1 MEISA
6 DQVKALRDKTG
17 MSMMLVRKALV
28 EADGNEARA
37 LEVLGRMGEEIS
49 EKKATREINAGV
61 IDAYI
66 HHNKQVG
73 VMMKVKTET
82 DFVANN
88 PEFQQA
94 IHQIAMHIA
103 AMGTESVEVL
113 LAEPIMTDPTKTVK
127 EIISGLT
134 SKFGER
140 VEIDSFTRMS
150 LS

>member
-28 EADGNEARA
+28 EANGDEAKA
-37 LEVLGRMGEEIS
+37 MEVLGRMGDEIS
-49 EKKATREINAGV
+49 EKKASREINAGIV
-61 IDAYI
+61 DAYV

-73 VMMKVKTET
+73 VMIKVKTET

-88 PEFQQA
+88 PEFQQV

-103 AMGTESVEVL
+103 AMGTESVEAL
-113 LAEPIMTDPTKTVK
+113 MAENAMTDPSKTIK
-127 EIISGLT
+127 DIISGLT

>member
-6 DQVKALRDKTG
+6 QQVKELRDKTG

-28 EADGNEARA
+28 EAGGDEAKA
-37 LEVLGRMGEEIS
+37 LEVLGKMGDEIS
-49 EKKATREINAGV
+49 AKKATREINAGIV
-61 IDAYI
+61 DAYV

-73 VMMKVKTET
+73 VMIKVKTET

-103 AMGTESVEVL
+103 AMGTESVEAL
-113 LAEPIMTDPTKTVK
+113 LAEQAMTDPSKTIK
-127 EIISGLT
+127 DIISGLT

>member
-17 MSMMLVRKALV
+17 MSMMLVHKALV
-28 EADGNEARA
+28 EANGDEAKA
-37 LEVLGRMGEEIS
+37 MEVLGRMGDEIS
-49 EKKATREINAGV
+49 EKKASREINAGIV
-61 IDAYI
+61 DAYV

-73 VMMKVKTET
+73 VMIKVKTET

-88 PEFQQA
+88 PEFQQV

-103 AMGTESVEVL
+103 AMGTESVEAL
-113 LAEPIMTDPTKTVK
+113 MAENAMTDPSKTIK
-127 EIISGLT
+127 DIISGLT

>member
-6 DQVKALRDKTG
+6 DQIKALREKTG
-17 MSMMLVRKALV
+17 LSMMLVRKALI
-28 EADGNEARA
+28 EANGDETKAM
-37 LEVLGRMGEEIS
+37 EVLGQMGEEIS
-49 EKKATREINAGV
+49 AKKSTREINAGIV
-61 IDAYI
+61 DAYV

-73 VMMKVKTET
+73 VLMKVKTET

-88 PEFQQA
+88 PEFQQV
-94 IHQIAMHIA
+94 IHQIAMHVA
-103 AMGTESVEVL
+103 AMGTENVEAL
-113 LAEPIMTDPTKTVK
+113 LAEPAMTDPSKTIK

-150 LS
+150 LL